1 MLTNS
6 LAPIKRAGL
15 FFGFMGVA
23 VASLTFGAG
32 LQMPTDQSSSTIAQT
47 KIQHGQP
54 TDQQF
59 ASVDPGQKVVGS
71 TKRAIPN
78 SQQAM
83 VGSDRAI
90 VAR

>member
-1 MLTNS
+1 MVNAS

-23 VASLTFGAG
+23 VATLTFGAG
-32 LQMPTDQSSSTIAQT
+32 LQVPGDQSSTSVAQA
-47 KIQHGQP
+47 KVERHQP

-59 ASVDPGQKVVGS
+59 ASVDPGQKVVGA
-71 TKRAIPN
+71 TKRAIPS

-83 VGSDRAI
+83 LGGSRDSVTR
-90 VAR
+90 